1 MGDLYAFIGSITIY
15 LISRVL
21 RCVHV
26 IEVSGEYVIGPHG
39 KVGPLGLCWRLGEV
53 SSGPCV

>member
-39 KVGPLGLCWRLGEV
+39 KVGPLGLCWTVLAMGV
-53 SSGPCV
+53 